1 MGFRVRLV
9 AFLVAILVI
18 VQGLTWL
25 LVFEVTR
32 HESIKVGERQLASAA
47 AVFVNQL
54 DDISLRIANS
64 VQVLA
69 LDYALRE
76 SIAEHD
82 RATVLSA
89 LRNHGRR
96 VGAARMLL
104 MDLDGRITADTDAPA
119 GDRRDAFPFPGL
131 LDTATDRPAAAMVA
145 MDGRAHWMV
154 VVTVN

>member
-96 VGAARMLL
+96 V
-104 MDLDGRITADTDAPA
+104 
-119 GDRRDAFPFPGL
+119 
-131 LDTATDRPAAAMVA
+131 
-145 MDGRAHWMV
+145 
-154 VVTVN
+154 